1 MTININKMNDTI
13 QDTIKVG
20 LANAS
25 AIGISLTEINEV
37 LSTISLVMAISFSI
51 YQFIKQ
57 TYLIQYLGLEILF
70 FLHHL
75 TYLQLSLK

>member
-1 MTININKMNDTI
+1 MIININKMNDTI

-57 TYLIQYLGLEILF
+57 
-70 FLHHL
+70 
-75 TYLQLSLK
+75 KK

>member
-51 YQFIKQ
+51 YQFIK
-57 TYLIQYLGLEILF
+57 T
-70 FLHHL
+70 
-75 TYLQLSLK
+75 KK

>member
-1 MTININKMNDTI
+1 MNDTI

-57 TYLIQYLGLEILF
+57 
-70 FLHHL
+70 
-75 TYLQLSLK
+75 KK

>member
-57 TYLIQYLGLEILF
+57 
-70 FLHHL
+70 
-75 TYLQLSLK
+75 KK